1 MRPGVN
7 PISALCPV
15 RLELR
20 RMDVEQLRRF
30 YDSVAAD
37 FDRMPALVDEIV
49 DPDIEFVTRD
59 GRQRGKAAFRS
70 HNEGWLLPRESSLV
84 EEISVDDVI
93 DAGDGNFVVLLTSH
107 RRNVEKEDEYLRAWP
122 AHVWRFDGNK
132 AVFFE
137 GYVNRAA
144 ALKAVGLTE

>member
-1 MRPGVN
+1 MDVKG
-7 PISALCPV
+7 
-15 RLELR
+15 LR
-20 RMDVEQLRRF
+20 RL
-30 YDSVAAD
+30 YDSVVAD
-37 FDRMPALVDEIV
+37 FERMPALVDEIV

-70 HNEGWLLPRESSLV
+70 YNEGWLLPRENPLV

-93 DAGDGNFVVLLTSH
+93 DAGAGSFVVLLTVR
-107 RRNVEKEDEYLRAWP
+107 RRNVEREGEYLNAWP
-122 AHVWRFDGNK
+122 AHVWRFNGSK

-144 ALKAVGLTE
+144 ALKAVGLTG